1 MSEEAVL
8 TSVDDGIATVTLN
21 RPEKLNALSDDVK
34 EGIIDALDA
43 FEGRDDVRCLVI
55 EGAGRSFCAGGDVS
69 SQSDRLEDAPPANE
83 RSERIVR
90 DCENIP
96 IRIYDYEVPTVAK
109 VDGHCVGAGM
119 GLAFACDVHL
129 ASSEA
134 KFGLVFRNVG
144 LTLDFASSYLVPRL
158 VGANT
163 AKELALTGEIIS
175 AERAEAIG
183 LVNHVYPQAEF
194 EERVSEFLEPI
205 ANGPTV
211 ANYYSTRNIDRGLE
225 STIQEAVEREAS
237 SQVLALDTSDH
248 EEGVRSFSEGRDPEF
263 EGA

>member
-8 TSVDDGIATVTLN
+8 TSLENGIATITLN

-34 EGIIDALDA
+34 EGITDALDT
-43 FEGRDDVRCLVI
+43 FEDRDDVRCLVI
-55 EGAGRSFCAGGDVS
+55 EGAGRAFCAGGDVS
-69 SQSDRLEDAPPANE
+69 SQGDRVEDAPPAHE

-90 DCENIP
+90 DCKNIP
-96 IRIYDYEVPTVAK
+96 IRIHDYGVPTIAK
-109 VDGHCVGAGM
+109 IDGYCVGAGM

-183 LVNHVYPQAEF
+183 LVNHVYPEGEF
-194 EERVSEFLEPI
+194 DQRVTEFLEPI

-225 STIQEAVEREAS
+225 SSIQGAVERESS
-237 SQVLALDTSDH
+237 SQTLALDTSDH
-248 EEGVRSFSEGRDPEF
+248 AEGVRAFSEDRDPQF
-263 EGA
+263 EGE